1 MFKNNFCS
9 KFNLKMTPIEKIIAV
24 KCAKLSYQKL
34 QIVQI
39 AFSSIEDY
47 YES

>member
-34 QIVQI
+34 QI